1 MPTATLRPATRYA
14 TLGDPEPLTSDN
26 GPDSPYPITTQSIRA
41 GGQTIGAIY
50 HRRYESGHPGRYEV
64 ALVGGRSWSFHGTE
78 QDAHRAADEYAQAFL
93 QRGPHRLPD
102 CVIDL
107 NRLASPLDRA
117 ALAAT
122 PSLLRPW
129 PTGRTGHHQIAEELR
144 AALLDPAADLRVVL
158 TAVAGYLAQ
167 DA

>member
-1 MPTATLRPATRYA
+1 MTRVSFSIALR
-14 TLGDPEPLTSDN
+14 
-26 GPDSPYPITTQSIRA
+26 
-41 GGQTIGAIY
+41 
-50 HRRYESGHPGRYEV
+50 
-64 ALVGGRSWSFHGTE
+64 GRSWSFHGTE
-78 QDAHRAADEYAQAFL
+78 QDAHRAAEEYAQAFL

-102 CVIDL
+102 GVIDL
-107 NRLASPLDRA
+107 NRLPSPLDRA

-129 PTGRTGHHQIAEELR
+129 PTGRTGRHQIAEELR

-158 TAVAGYLAQ
+158 RAVAGYLAQ